1 MVLGMDEVAVL
12 IAEGTSIPVVMAGKS
27 IFSVMSGAVRDIT
40 SSSSGSLT
48 LQPTLLA
55 TKVGLPK
62 ENNTNSFLVPLSVSN
77 VAGVQ
82 GFEKEDQRNSVSN
95 GLENPIDSERPSN
108 APLDPGDVAG
118 SRNVAKRAVGED
130 SLGRQKADEA
140 PVEKAFASGSKLVK
154 NDGEKGADGLTDGE
168 RQKVDDLKR
177 RDAEVRTHEQAHA
190 AAGGPYAGAPRFR
203 FVRGPDGKF
212 YAVAG
217 EVTIDTSAVPGNPQA
232 TIRKMQQVIRAALA
246 PQEPSA
252 QDRRVA
258 AEAERKIMQARQEI
272 REEENEKV
280 RKAQEKQQRQ
290 EAEARGAGRAI
301 RPEQSPIFDPEARF
315 RSDTGGTGPAR
326 GTGLA
331 GAGGLDVDASDV
343 IDPKSLFS
351 MIA

>member
-1 MVLGMDEVAVL
+1 MEEVTKLLG
-12 IAEGTSIPVVMAGKS
+12 EGTSIPVVMAAKAAL
-27 IFSVMSGAVRDIT
+27 SVMSGAVRDNAIARN
-40 SSSSGSLT
+40 SARAGE
-48 LQPTLLA
+48 PTA
-55 TKVGLPK
+55 SAIKVGLPK
-62 ENNTNSFLVPLSVSN
+62 AENLNSLMTPLSVSN

-82 GFEKEDQRNSVSN
+82 GFANEDQRKSASHGVEDS
-95 GLENPIDSERPSN
+95 ISSERTFN

-118 SRNVAKRAVGED
+118 SRNAAKRAIAEE
-130 SLGRQKADEA
+130 SRGRQKADEG
-140 PVEKAFASGSKLVK
+140 PVEKASASGSKLVK
-154 NDGEKGADGLTDGE
+154 HDGERGADGLTEEE

-232 TIRKMQQVIRAALA
+232 TIRKMQQVKRAALA
-246 PQEPSA
+246 PHEPSA

-290 EAEARGAGRAI
+290 EAETQGFGRSI
-301 RPEQSPIFDPEARF
+301 GLEQTPIFDPEARF
-315 RSDTGGTGPAR
+315 RSNTGGTGPAR